1 MTADTMVCGPRDHSI
16 DEDTCANVIKD
27 RASNWVEG
35 NPAPNKSFP
44 HIKDAFQRLMNRTQP
59 RYVYH
64 DNSRELKRAMA
75 KMNLPRDTSRPY
87 KPQTNGV
94 AERACRHCKEG
105 TTCMLKQS
113 GLTHS
118 LWNYAMK

>member
-44 HIKDAFQRLMNRTQP
+44 HIKNAFQRLMNRTQP
-59 RYVYH
+59 KYVYN
-64 DNSRELKRAMA
+64 DSSRELKGAMA

-87 KPQTNGV
+87 RPQTRGV
-94 AERACRHCKEG
+94 AEREHVDTAKKERHVC
-105 TTCMLKQS
+105 
-113 GLTHS
+113 
-118 LWNYAMK
+118 